1 MLKSM
6 TGYGRGKYETEDRH
20 YCVEIKSVNHKYCDI
35 AIKLPRSLSFLE
47 DMVRKTVL
55 NNITRGKV
63 DVFVSFTNNSEKGK
77 QIKINHEIAKIYL
90 KEIRN
95 IAQENCLESNIS
107 VIELAK
113 LPEVLTIENTDDEEL
128 LWNELK
134 QALDFAMKDFIQMRK
149 NEGIKMAED
158 MKTRIKQIIQKI
170 EEISCVSSGLVEEY
184 IVKLEERIKELT
196 KTDIIDQARLAQ
208 EVVIYSDKCSIQE
221 EITRLKSHT
230 NQFINLLESEDAVG
244 KNMDFL
250 IQEMNRE
257 INTIGAKANKLE
269 ITKLVVETK
278 TLIEDIREQIQ
289 NIE

>member
-35 AIKLPRSLSFLE
+35 TIKLPRSLSFLE

-55 NNITRGKV
+55 NNITRGKI

>member
-35 AIKLPRSLSFLE
+35 TIKLPRSLSFLE

-55 NNITRGKV
+55 NNITRGKI

-170 EEISCVSSGLVEEY
+170 EEISCISSGLVEEY